1 MNNQNFDPFKQ
12 EDPQANASGNTYFA
26 PEGNTA
32 PQQTPAPQKTPAP
45 QQGGY
50 YFQPPAPQKQPTPG
64 MAIASLVMG
73 ILSILCC
80 SGLLSYIFGPLGII
94 FALTAPKNEQG
105 ERHSLSR
112 TGLICS
118 IVGLVL
124 SVVYFVFLVVG
135 IMTGYFELDTN
146 YYYY

>member
-12 EDPQANASGNTYFA
+12 EEPQANTSGNTYFA

-32 PQQTPAPQKTPAP
+32 PQQTPAP

-80 SGLLSYIFGPLGII
+80 SGLLSYVFGPLGII
-94 FALTAPKNEQG
+94 FALITPKNEQG
-105 ERHSLSR
+105 ERHSFSR
-112 TGLICS
+112 VGLICS

-135 IMTGYFELDTN
+135 IMTGYIEVDTN
-146 YYYY
+146 YYYTY